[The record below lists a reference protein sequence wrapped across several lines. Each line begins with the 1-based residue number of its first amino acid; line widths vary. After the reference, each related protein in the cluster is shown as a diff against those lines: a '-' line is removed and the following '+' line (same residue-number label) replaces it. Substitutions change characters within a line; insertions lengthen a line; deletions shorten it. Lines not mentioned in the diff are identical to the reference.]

1 MTTMMKPS
9 ILLVALLVATCQA
22 FVAHPRLGHHAASS
36 TTITSLGM
44 GLLNRF
50 RKRRQVE
57 GQPKDPIAVGSVL
70 PDVDVE
76 RFVGGSAQGDA
87 GVATATAQAVS
98 ILEAVKTND
107 KALLIGMPG
116 AL

>member
-1 MTTMMKPS
+1 MTTMMKLS
-9 ILLVALLVATCQA
+9 ILFVAWLVPPTCQA
-22 FVAHPRLGHHAASS
+22 FVAQPRVGHHAASS
-36 TTITSLGM
+36 TTTTSLGM

-50 RKRRQVE
+50 RERRQVQD
-57 GQPKDPIAVGSVL
+57 QPKDPIAVGSVL

-76 RFVGGSAQGDA
+76 RFVGASADG
-87 GVATATAQAVS
+87 GVATASAQAVS

>member
-1 MTTMMKPS
+1 MKLS
-9 ILLVALLVATCQA
+9 VLLLLAFSVATTKA
-22 FVAHPRLGHHAASS
+22 FVAKPHASS
-36 TTITSLGM
+36 PTSTTTALGM

-50 RKRRQVE
+50 RKRRQV
-57 GQPKDPIAVGSVL
+57 QDQAKSPIAVGTVL

-76 RFVGGSAQGDA
+76 RFVGGSSEDG
-87 GVATATAQAVS
+87 GTATAQAIS
-98 ILEAVKTND
+98 IREALQTSD